1 MSGYSAELA
10 VILVRDFFGPTT
22 AVSFVETELIS
33 ERGGRI
39 VQEWTIA
46 VTGDM
51 SSSTAI
57 RTYCLG
63 CTHCAGSTWTRP
75 LGNY

>member
-22 AVSFVETELIS
+22 AVSFVEVELIS
-33 ERGGRI
+33 ERGGCI
-39 VQEWTIA
+39 VQEWAIA

-51 SSSTAI
+51 SSSTLI
-57 RTYCLG
+57 RTDRLG

>member
-22 AVSFVETELIS
+22 AVSFVETELIL
-33 ERGGRI
+33 ERGECI
-39 VQEWTIA
+39 VQEWAIA
-46 VTGDM
+46 VTDDM
-51 SSSTAI
+51 SSSTLV
-57 RTYCLG
+57 RTDCLG
-63 CTHCAGSTWTRP
+63 CTDCAGSTWTRP